1 MFLRLQTQWRATS
14 GALMG
19 LDYVAAEWLFNLYQV
34 ENPADLL
41 EDLQT
46 MEGRI
51 VETLNSRKG
60 S

>member
-19 LDYVAAEWLFNLYQV
+19 LDYGAVQWLFSLYEV
-34 ENPADLL
+34 ENPVELL
-41 EDLQT
+41 EDLQVI
-46 MEGRI
+46 EGRI
-51 VETLNSRKG
+51 VEALNSRKG

>member
-1 MFLRLQTQWRATS
+1 
-14 GALMG
+14 MG